1 MPRRFDTRPRDPDL
15 MRWSDVPNF
24 YWLAMG
30 VAVLIGLV
38 GGSIWIAWKLL
49 EVHVLK

>member
-1 MPRRFDTRPRDPDL
+1 MAPRFDDRFREPDL

-24 YWLAMG
+24 YWLALG

-49 EVHVLK
+49 ELHVLK

>member
-1 MPRRFDTRPRDPDL
+1 MARRFDNRFREPDL
-15 MRWSDVPNF
+15 MRWSDVPSF
-24 YWLAMG
+24 YWLAMAIAILVG
-30 VAVLIGLV
+30 IG